1 MYVLVSPF
9 SKTFDDIGLTY
20 IVPDFLVADI
30 KVWQIIEIPIRE
42 FIEIWVVIDIS
53 DSPRWEYD
61 ESKIKSIVS
70 IKNPN
75 IFLSWYRID
84 LARWIASYYFT
95 AIHNSINLF
104 FPKNLRDRIL
114 KDKIS
119 LIPPSVGIPFGK
131 GKNLIGIKM
140 EYTFNHK
147 ITLSSEQNE
156 VLNNILT
163 TENKKILLY
172 GLTGSGKTEIYIKL
186 IKETLDKWKQTL
198 FLIPEIILTN
208 QLAAKIKDVFWN
220 NVYILNSTITDA
232 TKTKYW
238 LEINSSNAKI
248 VVWTRSAIFYPYN
261 DLWLIIID
269 EEHDNSYISDSAPRY
284 NTIEVAEK
292 ITELHWNKLIL
303 ASGTPSIKSM
313 YKWVKKEYEIV
324 NLLKKYN

>member
-9 SKTFDDIGLTY
+9 SKTFDDIWLTY
-20 IVPDFLVADI
+20 IVPEFLVSKI
-30 KVWQIIEIPIRE
+30 KIWQIIEIPIRE
-42 FIEIWVVIDIS
+42 FIEIWVVLDIF
-53 DSPRWEYD
+53 DNPPWDYD

-70 IKNPN
+70 IKNEN
-75 IFLSWYRID
+75 IFLSWYRVG
-84 LARWIASYYFT
+84 LARWISSYYFT

-114 KDKIS
+114 KDKIKS
-119 LIPPSVGIPFGK
+119 TSDKKI
-131 GKNLIGIKM
+131 
-140 EYTFNHK
+140 EYSFNHK
-147 ITLSSEQNE
+147 ITLSEEQNT
-156 VLNNILT
+156 VLNNILST
-163 TENKKILLY
+163 KNKKILLY

-208 QLAAKIKDVFWN
+208 QLSNKIKDVFGE
-220 NVYILNSTITDA
+220 NVYIINSTITDA

-238 LEINSSNAKI
+238 LEINNNNAKI
-248 VVWTRSAIFYPYN
+248 IVGTRSAIFYPYN
-261 DLWLIIID
+261 ELWLIIID

-292 ITELHWNKLIL
+292 ITELHWNKLVL
-303 ASGTPSIKSM
+303 ASWTPSIKSM